1 MRVMTARA
9 IRIFVRVKRLPK
21 EKEVPPIGRVG
32 AGYMY
37 IYYPRRNLGAV
48 LTNTEYNIKIYA

>member
-1 MRVMTARA
+1 MTARA